1 MRKTDCTLVF
11 GASLNPS
18 RYSNMLLKS
27 LSDKGFRAIGF
38 GLARGTAHNIQIT
51 SNLEDVQDIHT
62 ISMYMRADRQAEYL
76 ERLLALRPKRV
87 IFNPGAEN
95 PEAYPQWEAAGVQ
108 VEESCNLVLLA
119 TGVY

>member
-18 RYSNMLLKS
+18 RYSNMLMKR

-38 GLARGTAHNIQIT
+38 GLVGGTAHNLQIT
-51 SNLEDVQDIHT
+51 SNLENVQDIHT
-62 ISMYMRADRQAEYL
+62 ISMYMRADRQMEYL
-76 ERLLALRPKRV
+76 DRLLALKPKRV

-95 PEAYPQWEAAGVQ
+95 PDVYALWEAAGVQ
-108 VEESCNLVLLA
+108 VEEACNLVLLA